1 MGFPWAGL
9 AASVAVAVAVAVRPA
24 HGLDDQLQDV
34 GPHPVFHVDRKV
46 GDWPPPVP
54 ELSNQ
59 PFVSNGGRVVVFE
72 EAGGT
77 WSGPDD
83 HSSGFSFA
91 WSEGAL
97 VLLATV
103 LDDEH
108 FHTGGSGYNF
118 VWDGDAMQMLF
129 TDAERSEVVSLIN
142 VARYDDGTVHVQYE
156 QLPDGSDG
164 APPDPAITA
173 TVERDEARHTT
184 TYEVSVP
191 SVLLGHA
198 ALSEGLNIGVAIGI
212 NDGDHPPS
220 EQGQRGWSGLR
231 PDAIVYSKE
240 PHKARLL
247 VLAGGKGKARRK
259 KTKKDEL

>member
-1 MGFPWAGL
+1 M
-9 AASVAVAVAVAVRPA
+9 AVALACCRTPPHGARVAHVR
-24 HGLDDQLQDV
+24 LV
-34 GPHPVFHVDRKV
+34 
-46 GDWPPPVP
+46 
-54 ELSNQ
+54 
-59 PFVSNGGRVVVFE
+59 RVVRFRSTPIAVDSGSK
-72 EAGGT
+72 GGT

-198 ALSEGLNIGVAIGI
+198 ALSEVRTRA
-212 NDGDHPPS
+212 H
-220 EQGQRGWSGLR
+220 
-231 PDAIVYSKE
+231 E
-240 PHKARLL
+240 PTSHRAVPL
-247 VLAGGKGKARRK
+247 
-259 KTKKDEL
+259 